1 MLGKMPNQPAD
12 ETTVSLEDSTLVE
25 VANELRRLAT
35 DLLKDVRKSAALP
48 GLSQIAAMRPL
59 QNLLAEA
66 LAERAFS
73 NRDEEPTEQ
82 VKPNSDE
89 NWFGFGIRP
98 RS

>member
-1 MLGKMPNQPAD
+1 MPNQPAD

-35 DLLKDVRKSAALP
+35 DLLKDVRKSATLP

-73 NRDEEPTEQ
+73 NTNQDPTEQ
-82 VKPNSDE
+82 AKPNSGE

>member
-1 MLGKMPNQPAD
+1 MPNQSAED
-12 ETTVSLEDSTLVE
+12 RTVSLEDSTLIE

-73 NRDEEPTEQ
+73 GPNQDSEEQTPS
-82 VKPNSDE
+82 KPDE

>member
-1 MLGKMPNQPAD
+1 MQNHRPD
-12 ETTVSLEDSTLVE
+12 ELCSSLENSALIE
-25 VANELRRLAT
+25 VAHELRRLAN

-59 QNLLAEA
+59 QNLLADA

-73 NRDEEPTEQ
+73 RQNDETESQRDTKTE
-82 VKPNSDE
+82 D

-98 RS
+98 RN

>member
-1 MLGKMPNQPAD
+1 MQNEMEDQPINSLAD
-12 ETTVSLEDSTLVE
+12 ATLVE

-35 DLLKDVRKSAALP
+35 DLLKDVRKSSALP

-66 LAERAFS
+66 LAEKAFNS
-73 NRDEEPTEQ
+73 HSQESEEVAKPATE
-82 VKPNSDE
+82 E

-98 RS
+98 RT

>member
-1 MLGKMPNQPAD
+1 MPNQPAD
-12 ETTVSLEDSTLVE
+12 DLTVSLEDSTLIE

-73 NRDEEPTEQ
+73 GPSQDSEVQTPP
-82 VKPNSDE
+82 KPEE

>member
-1 MLGKMPNQPAD
+1 MQNEMEDQPINSLAD
-12 ETTVSLEDSTLVE
+12 ATLVE

-35 DLLKDVRKSAALP
+35 DLLKDVRKSSALP

-66 LAERAFS
+66 LAEKAFNS
-73 NRDEEPTEQ
+73 RSQESEEVAKPATE
-82 VKPNSDE
+82 E

-98 RS
+98 RT